1 MSYVHR
7 NRLTYVKLPIFA
19 SLSIRAISYPDHCPV
34 DSFKNESS
42 PEYNPM
48 VMCWPLKSV
57 AGSSPAWISSQTN
70 LLQAPVARS
79 RSPAIK
85 ESFIFL
91 YWYFVLKYRV
101 VVPVV
106 GKGVGGRLYYVDQDL
121 KMGGGGWQRKGR
133 KHIGMDFLS
142 EHPLNSPPRAKL
154 RGFVFCFLFDCFVL
168 FMTCLSF

>member
-1 MSYVHR
+1 M
-7 NRLTYVKLPIFA
+7 
-19 SLSIRAISYPDHCPV
+19 
-34 DSFKNESS
+34 
-42 PEYNPM
+42 
-48 VMCWPLKSV
+48 
-57 AGSSPAWISSQTN
+57 SSQTN

-121 KMGGGGWQRKGR
+121 KMGGGVAEKRKKAHRNG
-133 KHIGMDFLS
+133 LA
-142 EHPLNSPPRAKL
+142 L
-154 RGFVFCFLFDCFVL
+154 
-168 FMTCLSF
+168 